1 MFHESTSRSSDKQ
14 LNQPHSI
21 SSPTSLVPSIKNIKA
36 NKETLLD
43 DAEDDQNEI
52 SSDED
57 SMRNIAQA
65 RDSRFSDTKEA
76 LNGTDKGLTFFGY
89 PKSIIEHFSKP
100 LSFIQK
106 KDLRRLYI
114 SYLKEQ
120 FFLNRIPARKVI
132 IESPCDI
139 L

>member
-1 MFHESTSRSSDKQ
+1 M
-14 LNQPHSI
+14 
-21 SSPTSLVPSIKNIKA
+21 
-36 NKETLLD
+36 LD
-43 DAEDDQNEI
+43 DVEDEQNDI

-65 RDSRFSDTKEA
+65 RESRFSDTKEA